1 MTIETIESKL
11 CQAIQARQ
19 QIIYTC
25 TGGDHVPG
33 EREGN
38 PHIIYCTKN
47 EHVPPLIHI
56 WKTGGV
62 QTDPSKPLPGWR
74 CYHMSD
80 IKLLSVGD
88 QFDIEDTF
96 NPDSKMYADTICSV

>member
-38 PHIIYCTKN
+38 PHIIHRTKN
-47 EHVPPLIHI
+47 GYVMIHI
-56 WKTGGV
+56 WKMGGV
-62 QTDPSKPLPGWR
+62 STDSSAPLPDWR
-74 CYHMSD
+74 SYHLSD

>member
-25 TGGDHVPG
+25 TGDNHVPG

-38 PHIIYCTKN
+38 PHIIYRTKN
-47 EHVPPLIHI
+47 EHVMIHI
-56 WKTGGV
+56 WQTGGV
-62 QTDPSKPLPGWR
+62 STDPGGPLPGWR
-74 CYHMSD
+74 SYHLSD
-80 IKLLSVGD
+80 IKLLRIGD